1 MSPPIYTLRQLN
13 RATLARQGLLTPMK
27 AAPVGRLVERVGS
40 LQAQHPDWPPLA
52 LQTRLPADAAPI
64 DLARA
69 RARKTI
75 VRGSLMR
82 MTVHVVSA
90 ADYWP
95 MSTLTHPFRLDQWRL
110 LFKRDPVTSPLG
122 KRIGQG
128 HAAVLAA
135 MRERPLAIHEIEA
148 ILREQMGRTEIPPN
162 RPLWRH
168 FSGTV
173 PLILVPHSEERY
185 GRARYLP
192 AAEWLGTPRA
202 GESDPELAAAHLAR
216 RYLAAFGPASVED
229 LVAYVGRGRNIGR
242 WRAVVERLAV
252 DLVDVADEQGRT
264 LIDLPDAPR
273 PDPDTP
279 APPRLLAR
287 WDSLLLAYETRHRG
301 RILPAA
307 HQPKVITKNADVL
320 PTFLLD
326 GVVAGTWLPKQAP
339 DGSPRLEL
347 RPFGRLGAADR
358 AALEAEGARLL
369 PLLGRSAYDRYPGTD

>member
-1 MSPPIYTLRQLN
+1 MSPPILTLRQLN
-13 RATLARQGLLTPMK
+13 RATLARQGLLAPVN
-27 AAPVGRLVERVGS
+27 AAPVARLVERVGS

-52 LQTRLPADAAPI
+52 LQTRLPARAAAV

-110 LFKRDPVTSPLG
+110 MFKRDPVTSPLG

-148 ILREQMGRTEIPPN
+148 ILKQQMGRTDIPLN

-173 PLILVPHSEERY
+173 PLILVPHPEERY
-185 GRARYLP
+185 GRARYVP
-192 AAEWLGTPRA
+192 AVEWLGPPRT
-202 GESDPELAAAHLAR
+202 GEDEPEPAAAHLAR

-242 WRAVVERLAV
+242 WRAVVKGMAA
-252 DLVDVADEQGRT
+252 DLLEFVDEQGRA
-264 LIDLPDAPR
+264 LIDLPYAPR

-279 APPRLLAR
+279 AAPRLLAR

-301 RILPAA
+301 RVLPAA
-307 HQPKVITKNADVL
+307 HQATVITKNADVL
-320 PTFLLD
+320 PTLLLD

-339 DGSPRLEL
+339 DGSPRLDL
-347 RPFGRLGAADR
+347 RPFGRLKAADR
-358 AALEAEGARLL
+358 DALEAEGTRLL
-369 PLLGRSAYDRYPGTD
+369 PLLGRSAYDRYPGTE